1 MLATSLIE
9 EFLCVPKYH
18 LAVRDFCTRDICL
31 YTANTELFLLK
42 LSVTFFY
49 FLKEEFSLATKI
61 IVGRCVKINLCVG

>member
-31 YTANTELFLLK
+31 YTANTELSVVEVISYIFL
-42 LSVTFFY
+42 
-49 FLKEEFSLATKI
+49 FSEGGIFTSYQDYC
-61 IVGRCVKINLCVG
+61 REMC

>member
-18 LAVRDFCTRDICL
+18 LAVRDICL
-31 YTANTELFLLK
+31 YTANTELSLLK

-61 IVGRCVKINLCVG
+61 IVGRCVKTNLCVG